1 MPAPSVTV
9 LLPEDS
15 ESWSAF
21 ADRVAA
27 TSGETLVVLSGRE
40 EDLIQQP
47 EIRAKFFKELKKHAQ
62 RLRVASKHP
71 LICAEA
77 RASGLR
83 VLDRTK
89 FVKQLLKDHPMLT
102 PTLRVFSPHLW
113 RQQLTSRLQRMGLL
127 SLPRLRIFSLVGL
140 SVILFGFVVFRL
152 LPSAEIRIVARQEPI
167 SQTMNVFL
175 AESGAVATLPTRVR
189 MLPLVELDVWAEKQ
203 LTFDDISKEF
213 IGTAA
218 KGEFTVTNL
227 SKDTYTLRK
236 DTRFSNQAGMV
247 FRAQESFTVQPGKTS
262 VVKVAADPLDLYGQI
277 VGERGNIPA
286 AVKWE
291 LPGLTPAERK
301 LVYAENKKPITGG
314 TTAYR
319 TVLKKEDIDI
329 AKKKLQEEL
338 LASAKAQADEQRQN
352 LSDERG
358 GDLAILEFPA
368 LTRIAFSGFVLPT
381 QFIGQTVQSVP
392 VEGKVRYGAYA
403 YDRDAILELLSG
415 ELQSHVR
422 EGRRLL
428 PSSLDKSRM
437 DVRVIDY
444 SDDLSWIK
452 LTVELIGTEE
462 HILDPLSPNGALFG
476 KHLREKVAGKPYEE
490 ALRIVKNMP
499 EVDRVDISLWPP
511 WSRTVPSIPS
521 HVSIVPE

>member
-1 MPAPSVTV
+1 MSAPSVTV

-15 ESWSAF
+15 ESWSVF
-21 ADRVAA
+21 AERIAA
-27 TSGETLVVLSGRE
+27 TSGEALVVLSGRE
-40 EDLIQQP
+40 EDLIRQP
-47 EIRAKFFKELKKHAQ
+47 EIRAMFFKELKKHAQ
-62 RLRVASKHP
+62 RLRIASKHP
-71 LICAEA
+71 LITAEA
-77 RASGLR
+77 RSHGFR
-83 VLDRTK
+83 VFDRTK
-89 FVKQLLKDHPMLT
+89 HVKLLLTDHPMLT
-102 PTLRVFSPHLW
+102 ATLRVFSPHLW

-127 SLPRLRIFSLVGL
+127 SLPRLRIFSLLGL
-140 SVILFGFVVFRL
+140 SVLLFGFVVFRL
-152 LPSAEIRIVARQEPI
+152 LPSAEIRIVPRQEPI

-203 LTFDDISKEF
+203 MAFDDISKEF
-213 IGTAA
+213 IGNAA
-218 KGEFTVTNL
+218 KGEFTVTNTAQEVY
-227 SKDTYTLRK
+227 SLRK
-236 DTRFSNQAGMV
+236 GTRFTNQAGMV
-247 FRAQESFTVQPGKTS
+247 FRTTESFTVQPGKTTI
-262 VVKVAADPLDLYGQI
+262 VKVQADPLDLYGQI

-291 LPGLTPAERK
+291 IPGLSPAERK
-301 LVYAENKKPITGG
+301 LVFAENKKPISGG

-319 TVLKKEDIDI
+319 TVLKKEDIDL

-338 LASAKAQADEQRQN
+338 LASAKAQADDQRQA
-352 LSDERG
+352 LSAERG

-381 QFIGQTVQSVP
+381 QFIGQSVQSVP

-403 YDRDAILELLSG
+403 YDRDAVLALLVG

-428 PSSLDKSRM
+428 NSSLDKARM

-444 SDDLSWIK
+444 ADDLSWIK
-452 LTVELIGTEE
+452 LTVELLGTEE
-462 HILDPLSPNGALFG
+462 HILDPLSPNGAVFG
-476 KHLREKVAGKPYEE
+476 KHLREKVAGKPYDE

-499 EVDRVDISLWPP
+499 EVDRVEISLWPP